1 MKRESASTGGAHAG
15 FFEHALREL
24 REEHRHLAGLALD
37 PAARK
42 QRAEDVEI
50 LLQTHLLAVA
60 QIVAPVAERHVQVV
74 REAAPRRMELRRE
87 RAEPIRA
94 VPPGAAWAA
103 R

>member
-50 LLQTHLLAVA
+50 LLQAHLLAVT
-60 QIVAPVAERHVQVV
+60 QVTAPVAERHVPVARKAV
-74 REAAPRRMELRRE
+74 PRRMELRGKRG
-87 RAEPIRA
+87 EPIRA
-94 VPPGAAWAA
+94 VPPGAVWAA